1 VAVRRAAPSLALAVL
16 MTVAASSAWSDS
28 LDDALVSAYTTNPTL
43 DAARAQLRAIDEGV
57 PQALSNYR
65 PTVTGIGSIGKSDV
79 TTKSSFFSQS
89 AGLTPRAATVDI
101 NQPVYRGGRTEAQTD
116 QAENTVYAGRSQLLA
131 TEQDVLLAAATAYA
145 DVYRDQ
151 AVLDLNINNE
161 QVLRRQLQATQDQF
175 QVGEVTRTDV
185 SQAEARLAA
194 ATAGRIQAEG
204 NLESSRA
211 VYLNVVGVAPGKLTE
226 PPALK
231 DLPANREEA
240 IALSENNPT
249 VIAANFTEL
258 AARDNVH
265 LASGE
270 LLPTVSLDAQYDHQ
284 DETSSLNSFGESTSI
299 TAQMSV
305 PLYPGG
311 ATYSRIRQAKQT
323 VMQRRKEIEAA
334 RRNASQQAT
343 QAWDLLTAAR
353 ARVKSFEAQIRA
365 NEIALE
371 GVRQE
376 ATVGSRTVLDI
387 LNAEQELFG
396 SQVNHVT
403 AQHDTFVAGMQLKSA
418 IGQLTAKSLA
428 LPVKYYDVEEHYKE
442 VRDKLW
448 GVGENLP

>member
-1 VAVRRAAPSLALAVL
+1 
-16 MTVAASSAWSDS
+16 
-28 LDDALVSAYTTNPTL
+28 
-43 DAARAQLRAIDEGV
+43 
-57 PQALSNYR
+57 
-65 PTVTGIGSIGKSDV
+65 
-79 TTKSSFFSQS
+79 
-89 AGLTPRAATVDI
+89 
-101 NQPVYRGGRTEAQTD
+101 
-116 QAENTVYAGRSQLLA
+116 
-131 TEQDVLLAAATAYA
+131 
-145 DVYRDQ
+145 
-151 AVLDLNINNE
+151 
-161 QVLRRQLQATQDQF
+161 
-175 QVGEVTRTDV
+175 
-185 SQAEARLAA
+185 
-194 ATAGRIQAEG
+194 
-204 NLESSRA
+204 
-211 VYLNVVGVAPGKLTE
+211 
-226 PPALK
+226 
-231 DLPANREEA
+231 
-240 IALSENNPT
+240 
-249 VIAANFTEL
+249 
-258 AARDNVH
+258 
-265 LASGE
+265 
-270 LLPTVSLDAQYDHQ
+270 
-284 DETSSLNSFGESTSI
+284 
-299 TAQMSV
+299 MSV